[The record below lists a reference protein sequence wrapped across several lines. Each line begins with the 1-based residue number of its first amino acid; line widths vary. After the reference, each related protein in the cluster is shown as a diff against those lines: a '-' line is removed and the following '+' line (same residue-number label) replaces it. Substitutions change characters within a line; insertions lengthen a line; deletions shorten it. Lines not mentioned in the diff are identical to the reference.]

1 MLWPMPQITARGPA
15 VRRWALRIA
24 LGLLAFYG
32 LYLLAANI
40 FINSRLGEQAV
51 NRKPE
56 KFQMHW
62 DGGHSWWFGHVRLHG
77 VRLQGQVRRLAWNV
91 QAEEVS
97 GHVAIWPLLKKEVR
111 VPLIE
116 AEQVSGGAH
125 HVTRELPVPTPR
137 DGGWVLRFEH
147 ITSHSLRT
155 GSFDTLSLQGKGQ
168 ADVGFVKQ
176 LRGGP
181 MELLPSTAS
190 FEQAQLRLDDQPL
203 LADAALQA
211 RFAIDRH
218 RREEAP
224 GVRKLLKT
232 TAHLSLT
239 GATSAVDVAVDGN
252 GKIGYTVVPGRGQA
266 KIDLGF
272 ERGVL
277 TRGSRV
283 AWSIP
288 VGGHDASGAQR
299 RDAFGLALAVEDDIA
314 LRIKSP
320 PLKDSRLA
328 IDADLR
334 LRGRE
339 VPLQDFRS
347 LLPRASGHVVGH
359 WRFSSLAWIEGFFP
373 QASWL
378 HLNGAGDVDA
388 DVQVVQGKLAPGS
401 RIGVPEVDAVVDVMG
416 NRIRGQ
422 ANADIRLDAGPQGQ
436 LAPHLQVVMQQFH
449 IAATRAPDE
458 PYVEGRNLRLVLDA
472 VGQVGTL
479 RDAMK
484 GRVTFEQA
492 RVPDLRVYNAFLPR
506 QQMRFN
512 GGSGL
517 LSGDLSL
524 DTAGE
529 VGQGTLA
536 IAGRAASMHLAGI
549 DVQGDLDLHLQL
561 RRADLKRHSFVADGS
576 TVEFR
581 NLSFREPGGESRSGW
596 WAKLKLARARLDIDK
611 PISAGGS
618 ADVAM
623 KDVGFLL
630 ALFSRKKDYPK
641 WVFKLVDAGQAQVD
655 GRVQWQDDVLILD
668 RMQAHNERFD
678 LAARLR
684 LQGKRRSGQ
693 LYAEWGVLSMGVE
706 ARDGARQFHLIRAKQ
721 WYQGQPNLL
730 P

>member
-1 MLWPMPQITARGPA
+1 MPRMIANGPA

-24 LGLLAFYG
+24 LGLLVFYG
-32 LYLLAANI
+32 VYLLAANI
-40 FINSRLGEQAV
+40 FINSRIGEQVV

-62 DGGHSWWFGHVRLHG
+62 DGGHSWWFGHVSLDG

-91 QAEEVS
+91 QAEHVS

-116 AEQVSGGAH
+116 ADVVSGGAH
-125 HVTRELPVPTPR
+125 HVTRELPVPPPR

-147 ITSHSLRT
+147 IVSQSLRA
-155 GSFDTLSLQGKGQ
+155 GNFDDMTLQGKGE

-190 FEQAQLRLDDQPL
+190 FEQARLL
-203 LADAALQA
+203 LGDREVLSEGVLQA
-211 RFAIDRH
+211 RFGIDRH

-224 GVRKLLKT
+224 GIRKLLKT
-232 TAHLSLT
+232 TAHLKLS
-239 GATSAVDVAVDGN
+239 GVTSAVDVVVDAN
-252 GKIGYTVVPGRGQA
+252 GKIGYNVVPGRGQA
-266 KIDLGF
+266 SIDLGF

-283 AWSIP
+283 RWSIP
-288 VGGHDASGAQR
+288 VGGHDATGAAR

-314 LRIKSP
+314 LRVKSP

-339 VPLQDFRS
+339 VPLADFRS
-347 LLPRASGHVVGH
+347 LLPRASGHVVGQ
-359 WRFSSLAWIEGFFP
+359 WRFSSLGWIEGFFP
-373 QASWL
+373 QATWL

-388 DVQVVQGKLAPGS
+388 DVQVVDGKLAPGS

-416 NRIRGQ
+416 NRIRGK

-436 LAPHLQVVMQQFH
+436 LAPHLQATMEHFH
-449 IAATRAPDE
+449 IASTHAPDK
-458 PYVEGRNLRLVLDA
+458 PYVEGSNLRLVLDA

-484 GRVTFEQA
+484 GRVTFQQA
-492 RVPDLRVYNAFLPR
+492 RVPDLRVYNAFLPH
-506 QQMRFN
+506 QQMRFS

-529 VGQGTLA
+529 VGQGTLN
-536 IAGRAASMHLAGI
+536 IAGRSAQMHLAGL
-549 DVQGDLDLHLQL
+549 DLQGDVDLNLLL
-561 RRADLKRHSFVADGS
+561 RRADLKKHSFVADGS
-576 TVEFR
+576 TVDFR
-581 NLSFREPGGESRSGW
+581 NLSFREPGGEARSGW

-618 ADVAM
+618 ADVTM

-655 GRVQWQDDVLILD
+655 GRVQWQDDVLTLD
-668 RMQAHNERFD
+668 RMQAHNQRFD
-678 LAARLR
+678 LAARLH
-684 LQGKRRSGQ
+684 LQGKRRNGQ

-706 ARDGARQFHLIRAKQ
+706 VRDGSRQFHLIRAKQ
-721 WYQGQPNLL
+721 WYQSQPNLL
-730 P
+730 R